1 MFQGRESRGA
11 RRQLRLEILAL
22 LRQAFYL
29 GLDLFDFLLP
39 ILKDEQLLQF
49 RLHARMLWAERRA
62 VNRGKPSLIHL
73 DR

>member
-11 RRQLRLEILAL
+11 GRQLRLEILAL

-39 ILKDEQLLQF
+39 ILKDEQQLQF

>member
-1 MFQGRESRGA
+1 
-11 RRQLRLEILAL
+11 

-39 ILKDEQLLQF
+39 ILKDEQQLQF